1 MWIWVLIAVAA
12 VLMLWAGHRTLDPR
26 VERPHQEGK
35 PRFRGSSLGL
45 LEEIYNPG
53 MEYVMEE
60 RASERA
66 RGSQDDSGDGDD
78 DEASGGPA

>member
-1 MWIWVLIAVAA
+1 MWLWVAIAVVA
-12 VLMLWAGHRTLDPR
+12 VLAFWAGHRALDPP
-26 VERPHQEGK
+26 VERPRDDDK

-66 RGSQDDSGDGDD
+66 RGSQDDSGDGDPEED
-78 DEASGGPA
+78 GT